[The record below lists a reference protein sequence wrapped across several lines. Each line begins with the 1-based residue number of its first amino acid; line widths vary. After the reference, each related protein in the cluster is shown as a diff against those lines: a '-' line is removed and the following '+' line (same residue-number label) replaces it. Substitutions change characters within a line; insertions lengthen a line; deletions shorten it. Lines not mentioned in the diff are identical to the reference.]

1 MFRVYFLGF
10 LLLSLLIGC
19 ASGPSFKNDSVP
31 APSKKGGGYYLD
43 DGPGDHPPENIDE
56 IPNATPK
63 VEPFHGRANQPYIA
77 LDNKYVPMTSFY
89 PYKER
94 GVASWYGKRY
104 HGKKTSIGEVY
115 DMYSMTGAHTT
126 LPIPCYV
133 RVTNTENNKSVIVRI
148 NDRGPFKKDRVIDLS
163 FAAAYKLRLSD
174 KGSGSVEVELID
186 PRQFSALKK
195 TPDVLNE
202 KIQEKDVATAQVKLA
217 EETIST
223 EPLYIQAGAF
233 KNEKNADLLLKQLLD
248 MKIENTPPFK
258 KQFSEDLFHVV
269 IGPFNSKDEANNIAD
284 LIKSKIKISIFVVTK
299 EKN

>member
-1 MFRVYFLGF
+1 MFRIYLSILV
-10 LLLSLLIGC
+10 LLSMLTGC
-19 ASGPSFKNDSVP
+19 ASVPSFKNEGVTT
-31 APSKKGGGYYLD
+31 PSKKGGGYYLD
-43 DGPGDHPPENIDE
+43 DGPGDHPPENIDA
-56 IPNATPK
+56 IPDATPK
-63 VEPFHGRANQPYIA
+63 VEPFNARANQPYIA
-77 LDNKYVPMTSFY
+77 LDNKYIPMTSFY

-104 HGKKTSIGEVY
+104 HGKKTSIGEYY

-133 RVTNTENNKSVIVRI
+133 RVTNTENGKSVIVRI

-174 KGSGSVEVELID
+174 KGSGPVEVELID

-195 TPDVLNE
+195 TPDVITE
-202 KIQEKDVATAQVKLA
+202 KIKEKEVTPTQVKT
-217 EETIST
+217 EEAVAN

-233 KNEKNADLLLKQLLD
+233 KNEKNADLLLKQLSE
-248 MKIENTPPFK
+248 MKLENTPPFK

-269 IGPFNSKDEANNIAD
+269 IGPFNSKNEATNIAD
-284 LIKSKIKISIFVVTK
+284 LIKSKIKISIFVIAK

>member
-1 MFRVYFLGF
+1 MFRIYFLA
-10 LLLSLLIGC
+10 LILFSILTGC
-19 ASGPSFKNDSVP
+19 ASGPSFKNESITT
-31 APSKKGGGYYLD
+31 PSKKGGGYYLD
-43 DGPGDHPPENIDE
+43 DGPGDHPPENIDA
-56 IPNATPK
+56 IPDATPK
-63 VEPFHGRANQPYIA
+63 VEPFNTRANQPYIA
-77 LDNKYVPMTSFY
+77 LDNKYIPMTSFY

-104 HGKKTSIGEVY
+104 HGKKTSIGEYY

-133 RVTNTENNKSVIVRI
+133 RVTNTENGKSVIVRI

-174 KGSGSVEVELID
+174 KGSGPVEVELID

-195 TPDVLNE
+195 TPDVITE
-202 KIQEKDVATAQVKLA
+202 KIKEKEVTTSQVKT
-217 EETIST
+217 EESITS

-233 KNEKNADLLLKQLLD
+233 KNEKNADLLLKQLSE
-248 MKIENTPPFK
+248 MKLENTPPFK
-258 KQFSEDLFHVV
+258 KEFTEDLFHVV
-269 IGPFNSKDEANNIAD
+269 IGPFNSKNEATNVAD
-284 LIKSKIKISIFVVTK
+284 LIKSKIKISIFVIAK

>member
-133 RVTNTENNKSVIVRI
+133 RVTNTENNKSIIVRI

-174 KGSGSVEVELID
+174 KGSGPVEVELID

>member
-1 MFRVYFLGF
+1 MFRIYFLA
-10 LLLSLLIGC
+10 LILFSILTGC
-19 ASGPSFKNDSVP
+19 ASGPSFKNEGGTT
-31 APSKKGGGYYLD
+31 PSKKGGGYYLD
-43 DGPGDHPPENIDE
+43 DGPGDHPPENIDA
-56 IPNATPK
+56 IPDATPK
-63 VEPFHGRANQPYIA
+63 VEPFNTRANQPYIA
-77 LDNKYVPMTSFY
+77 LDNKYIPMTSFY

-104 HGKKTSIGEVY
+104 HGKKTSIGEYY

-133 RVTNTENNKSVIVRI
+133 RVTNTENGKSVIVRI

-174 KGSGSVEVELID
+174 KGSGPVEVELID

-195 TPDVLNE
+195 TPDVIPE
-202 KIQEKDVATAQVKLA
+202 KIKEKEVTPSQVKTEEALA
-217 EETIST
+217 N

-233 KNEKNADLLLKQLLD
+233 KNEKNADLLLKQLSE
-248 MKIENTPPFK
+248 MKLENTPPFK
-258 KQFSEDLFHVV
+258 KEFTEDLFHVV
-269 IGPFNSKDEANNIAD
+269 IGPFNSKNEATNVAD
-284 LIKSKIKISIFVVTK
+284 LIKSKIKISIFVIAK

>member
-1 MFRVYFLGF
+1 MFRIYFLT
-10 LLLSLLIGC
+10 LILLSMLTGC
-19 ASGPSFKNDSVP
+19 ASVPSFKNEGVTT
-31 APSKKGGGYYLD
+31 PSKKGGGYYLD
-43 DGPGDHPPENIDE
+43 DGPGDNPPENIDA
-56 IPNATPK
+56 IPDATPK
-63 VEPFHGRANQPYIA
+63 VEPFNARANQPYIA
-77 LDNKYVPMTSFY
+77 LDNKYIPMTSFY

-104 HGKKTSIGEVY
+104 HGKKTSIGEYY

-133 RVTNTENNKSVIVRI
+133 RVTNTENGKSVIVRI

-174 KGSGSVEVELID
+174 KGSGPVEVELID

-195 TPDVLNE
+195 TPDIIHE
-202 KIQEKDVATAQVKLA
+202 KIKEKEVSASQVKSP
-217 EETIST
+217 ETVIT
-223 EPLYIQAGAF
+223 NEPLYIQAGAF
-233 KNEKNADLLLKQLLD
+233 KNEKNADLLLKQLAE
-248 MKIENTPPFK
+248 MKLENTPPFK

-269 IGPFNSKDEANNIAD
+269 IGPFNTKDEANNIAD
-284 LIKSKIKISIFVVTK
+284 LIKSKIKISIFVVSK